1 MIWYIILYITQYDTL
16 NYILFDFSYL
26 SFNPY
31 FITLML
37 IFFVVL
43 IPFMN
48 HFAINIKVYFIYH
61 FNVKRWFCFHFKIWK
76 KNPFAL
82 FILSSISILS
92 FYLHLN
98 FLSFYL
104 FIFLSLFSPFLLCIA
119 RILQWSYL
127 FEHLRWWLV
136 TGTDRLGM
144 VGGRLCSAL
153 LSSAQPSP
161 TTFICCFVYFYLF
174 CSV

>member
-1 MIWYIILYITQYDTL
+1 MT
-16 NYILFDFSYL
+16 
-26 SFNPY
+26 
-31 FITLML
+31 
-37 IFFVVL
+37 
-43 IPFMN
+43 
-48 HFAINIKVYFIYH
+48 HFAINIKVYVFYH
-61 FNVKRWFCFHFKIWK
+61 FNRRRWFCIHFKIWK
-76 KNPFAL
+76 NNPFAL

-153 LSSAQPSP
+153 LSSAQLNLARQLSYVL
-161 TTFICCFVYFYLF
+161 FCLFLFVLFCFVLLCFAFLYFVL
-174 CSV
+174 